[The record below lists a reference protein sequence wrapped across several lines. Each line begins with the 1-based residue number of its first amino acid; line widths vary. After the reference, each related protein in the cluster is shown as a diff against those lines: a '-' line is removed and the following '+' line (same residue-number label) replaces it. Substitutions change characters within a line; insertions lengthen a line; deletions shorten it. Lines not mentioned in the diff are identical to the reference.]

1 MATSSTANSKGRMHF
16 RLDPKVKARVVRAA
30 TITGQGLT
38 NFAVSA
44 LIEKA
49 EEVLERNNSVVLSVE
64 EYRFFLESLAE
75 DKKPSRHSVAAAKR
89 YRTGTRKGV
98 RYRLDH

>member
-1 MATSSTANSKGRMHF
+1 MATSSGTNSKSRMHF

-49 EEVLERNNSVVLSVE
+49 EEILERHNSVVLSGE
-64 EYRFFLESLAE
+64 EYRFFLESLSE
-75 DKKPSRHSVAAAKR
+75 DKKPSRHSLAAAKR
-89 YRTGTRKGV
+89 YRAGTRKGV